1 MAQVVRPQGFIGPL
15 VTMVIGAILLFN
27 GVPGLLQW
35 IGWIGQ
41 SALVVGI
48 ESAFDTAFIPLILS
62 AAASIIGL
70 AMVRGGFTSLRGVLR
85 GAGQRAREQVRGGV
99 QQVRREAGQRYGE
112 AVGQAEHLQNAVPQ
126 SWRERIEAA
135 AREVEGERARR
146 SGAQPQVHA
155 SPQQRPQQPRPQAPR
170 QPQPQPQP
178 QRQGQGQQ
186 GYPGQGQQGYQG
198 QQDYQGQAA
207 YQGQQQRQ
215 PQPAPGSDRLARI
228 EQLRRQ
234 VDSRVQQQVGQLQDA
249 GRQAADRV
257 RQAATDEAARVQQRQ
272 LPNPSDEVTAL
283 IGRLDLADN
292 ERIRRRGSS
301 LTRSSLATSS
311 LSKTSLTLNSL
322 LQHRR

>member
-41 SALVVGI
+41 SALVVGF

-155 SPQQRPQQPRPQAPR
+155 PQQQQRPQQPRPQSQR
-170 QPQPQPQP
+170 QPQP
-178 QRQGQGQQ
+178 QRQGQRQQ
-186 GYPGQGQQGYQG
+186 GYPSQGQQG
-198 QQDYQGQAA
+198 YQGQAA

-215 PQPAPGSDRLARI
+215 PQQAPGSDRLARI

-257 RQAATDEAARVQQRQ
+257 RQAGIDEAARVQQRQ